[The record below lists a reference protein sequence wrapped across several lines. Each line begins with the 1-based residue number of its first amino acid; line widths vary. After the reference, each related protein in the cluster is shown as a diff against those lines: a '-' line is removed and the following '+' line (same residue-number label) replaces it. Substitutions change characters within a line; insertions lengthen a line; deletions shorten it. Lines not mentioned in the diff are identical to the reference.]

1 MPLSW
6 LAEAPAIAR
15 VVAFFGIWVGLWLP
29 IAAPL
34 AMILGWQPAQP
45 IEIQQKLPLVA
56 SLYGVAPLVLWGA
69 AWLEGVPFS
78 SYGLAGKVA
87 VLGSLGTGLG
97 LGILGLAVL
106 WGIQLYLGWTQ
117 WQPADRNQFWQVLPP
132 TLGLGLGVSLIE
144 ELIFRGFLLNQL
156 LQDYSAWIA
165 ATIASLIFALLH
177 LVWEGRIVIPQ
188 LPGLWLMGMVL
199 VLARWVDGGSLG
211 LAWGLHAGWV
221 WGMASLDSAPIL
233 LNTSKGPAW
242 ITGLGQKPL
251 AGLLGILLLLGTGVA
266 LAGFWILGFR

>member
-1 MPLSW
+1 MLLAW
-6 LAEAPAIAR
+6 LAEASAIAR

-34 AMILGWQPAQP
+34 AIILGWQPTQP
-45 IEIQQKLPLVA
+45 IKLQQKLPLLA

-69 AWLEGVPFS
+69 AWVEGVPFS
-78 SYGLAGKVA
+78 SYGLTGIA
-87 VLGSLGTGLG
+87 VLKSLGIGLG

-106 WGIQLYLGWTQ
+106 WSIQLYLGWTQ
-117 WQPADRNQFWQVLPP
+117 WQPTDQEQFWRVLLPM
-132 TLGLGLGVSLIE
+132 LGLGLGVSLIE

-156 LQDYSAWIA
+156 LQDYPAWIA
-165 ATIASLIFALLH
+165 AAITSLIFALLH
-177 LVWEGRIVIPQ
+177 LVWEGRTTIPQ

-221 WGMASLDSAPIL
+221 WGMASLDLAPIL
-233 LNTSKGPAW
+233 VNTGQGAAW
-242 ITGLGQKPL
+242 ITGLNQKPL
-251 AGLLGILLLLGTGVA
+251 AGLLGILLLLGTGAVLVA
-266 LAGFWILGFR
+266 LSR